1 MAGIGVAQTFSVQ
14 LLGFDAIQRKLRAM
28 PVKLEKA
35 IIRTAVKKATQ
46 ELRDATKA
54 EAPRG
59 ETGLLQKAIATRT
72 YKRHK
77 KGTFAMFVG
86 WKRSMYDKLRAA
98 SGTVAGR
105 SRHQKATGERVR
117 FFYPVAVELGTKDV
131 PANAFMR
138 RAFDKNKVRLARMM
152 ELEIWRGIRQAV
164 EAKII

>member
-1 MAGIGVAQTFSVQ
+1 MANVFSVQ
-14 LLGFDAIQRKLRAM
+14 VVGFAAIQKKLAAM
-28 PVKLEKA
+28 PKKLEKA

-46 ELRDATKA
+46 ALRDATKA

-86 WKRSMYDKLRAA
+86 WKKSMYDKLREA

-105 SRHQKATGERVR
+105 SKRQQATGERVR
-117 FFYPVAVELGTKDV
+117 FFYPVAVELGTKDR

-152 ELEIWRGIRQAV
+152 ELEIWRGIRQVV
-164 EAKII
+164 EAKLI